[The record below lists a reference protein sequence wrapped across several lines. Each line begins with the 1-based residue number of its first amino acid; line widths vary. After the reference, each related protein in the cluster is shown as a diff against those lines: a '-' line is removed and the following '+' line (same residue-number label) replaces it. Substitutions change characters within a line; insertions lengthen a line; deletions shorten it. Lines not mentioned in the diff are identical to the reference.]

1 MSASDIASLP
11 LSYFIEMFPN
21 TFFSPREFAM
31 SCAVVIQR
39 ALQND
44 SCLDSDTQPVFFLT
58 PRGDG
63 FLQIPRSSYSQVGAK
78 LF

>member
-1 MSASDIASLP
+1 
-11 LSYFIEMFPN
+11 
-21 TFFSPREFAM
+21 M
-31 SCAVVIQR
+31 SCAVVIRR